1 MRYLSEFLKEEI
13 EKLRTSSLLLCCA
26 KNMLLKIGALSTAQ
40 TPALTEKRSFHMV
53 PKYTLVDAY

>member
-1 MRYLSEFLKEEI
+1 MRYLSKFLKEEI
-13 EKLRTSSLLLCCA
+13 EKLKTSSLLLCCA

-53 PKYTLVDAY
+53 P

>member
-1 MRYLSEFLKEEI
+1 MRYLSKFLKEEI
-13 EKLRTSSLLLCCA
+13 EKLKTSSLLLCYA
-26 KNMLLKIGALSTAQ
+26 KNMLSKIGALSTAQ